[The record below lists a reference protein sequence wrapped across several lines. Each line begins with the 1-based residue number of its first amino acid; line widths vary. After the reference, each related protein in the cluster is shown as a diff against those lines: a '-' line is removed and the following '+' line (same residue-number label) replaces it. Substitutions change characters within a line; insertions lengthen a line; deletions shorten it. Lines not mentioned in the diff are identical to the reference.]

1 MIVDI
6 IAIIIGLS
14 ALVVVLI
21 ILFRKFQVLSSIDT
35 KTVPEEKASKV
46 KKDLLEGRL
55 KRKVMNIS
63 SKVKE
68 TASPYYEKGR
78 KKAGQWYN
86 KVIEMENKYRESKKK
101 VTPIT
106 LEDKEKATS
115 QINDKLREAE
125 DLKNSGNLKAAEEKC
140 IEVVGLDQKNI
151 EAYHLLGDLYLE
163 MKDYEHAKEIF
174 SFLIKFNAQDDKAY
188 EGLGQ
193 IASSLGDLDE
203 AKNDLLKS
211 ININSKIATYH
222 SNLAKV
228 YEAMDK
234 VQDAIKSYQ
243 DALMLEPNNP
253 KHLNGLLQ
261 LTILAKNKSLA
272 IRTFD
277 KLKEVNPE
285 NERLDE
291 LEKEVNNI

>member
-1 MIVDI
+1 MFIDYLVL
-6 IAIIIGLS
+6 IIGLI
-14 ALVVVLI
+14 ALITLLI
-21 ILFRKFQVLSSIDT
+21 IIFRKIQILSSINT
-35 KTVPEEKASKV
+35 KTVPEEKVSKV
-46 KKDLLEGRL
+46 KRDLLESRL
-55 KRKVMNIS
+55 KRKILNFS
-63 SKVKE
+63 GRVKE
-68 TASPYYEKGR
+68 KTSPYYEKGR
-78 KKAGQWYN
+78 QKAGAWYE
-86 KVIEMENKYRESKKK
+86 KIIALEKKYRESRKTS
-101 VTPIT
+101 VPRTV
-106 LEDKEKATS
+106 EEKEKMSLA
-115 QINDKLREAE
+115 INDKIKEAE
-125 DLKNSGNLKAAEEKC
+125 DLKNSGNFKEAEEKC
-140 IEVVGLDQKNI
+140 IEVIGLDQKNI

-163 MKDYEHAKEIF
+163 MRDYEHAKEIF

-234 VQDAIKSYQ
+234 TQEAIKAYQ
-243 DALMLEPNNP
+243 DALTLEPNNP

-261 LTILAKNKSLA
+261 LSISAKNKILA
-272 IRTFD
+272 LRTFD
-277 KLKEVNPE
+277 KLKKVNPE